1 MVWKNLVFST
11 LFFIDLIFIPRF
23 YFSFTYRI
31 WKVVVVIRK
40 LKFWNWLKYT
50 GLWIPLPLTTI
61 IILGTIYVL
70 PFFEVNVNFIVEIF
84 ICTLLI
90 PLLIWNKNSIAKM
103 NGKVNFPILPSQTG
117 TDPEYQYS
125 YRTKAL
131 NRKVTS
137 DLLQKVP
144 KGIVFGKSANK
155 YVCINPGEKG
165 ASHTLVLGPSGSGKT
180 SSVLGDSILAS
191 YINKDN
197 SEITWVVVDVK
208 GELEEKFFP
217 TDTKLAVFSPRD
229 RSRQGFDCLYDINDE
244 SGEYEVLTTLR
255 RVIYSLIP
263 TTNLKSGETF
273 WTDGPRSILQGIW
286 LYGWMNLELRT
297 LPDLVD
303 FTLSKNLKTL
313 INEILTDVDN
323 YSNVS
328 KLLTPFGGEDAAD
341 ETISSLSMNIGNAL
355 YLLATDETLRYLMR
369 ECPDKITPEILEQGV
384 SVDIQIK
391 DEFLQDYSKILS
403 LIIGTF
409 CTAMTRRPEG
419 SKQICMVLD
428 ELGRIAHEGQIE
440 GLQSVLQIGRSRGV
454 SVICCLQSWSAMETV
469 YPEGACKDMLN
480 NFPYRLIL
488 QAQPDSKDVTEMVI
502 KAFGKYTE
510 KKRSYTNSKQKSY
523 TYSFEEKD
531 VIQERDLLVL
541 PEQNKVVLLSPYGAY
556 RLQKLQYYKDSIL
569 GKKAE
574 EIKDTKNL

>member
-1 MVWKNLVFST
+1 M
-11 LFFIDLIFIPRF
+11 
-23 YFSFTYRI
+23 
-31 WKVVVVIRK
+31 
-40 LKFWNWLKYT
+40 KFWNWLKYT
-50 GLWIPLPLTTI
+50 GLWIPIPLTI
-61 IILGTIYVL
+61 LSILGVQYCIPRFEMEVKTIM
-70 PFFEVNVNFIVEIF
+70 EIF
-84 ICTLLI
+84 ICMHLF
-90 PLLIWNKNSIAKM
+90 PLLIWSKNSVAKM
-103 NGKVNFPILPSQTG
+103 NGKMDFPLLPIQTVN
-117 TDPEYQYS
+117 DPEYQFS
-125 YRTKAL
+125 YKTQAL
-131 NRKVTS
+131 NKKPS
-137 DLLQKVP
+137 SELLQKVP
-144 KGIVFGKSANK
+144 KGIVFGKSANR
-155 YVCINPGEKG
+155 YVCINPGKKG

-191 YINKDN
+191 SINKD
-197 SEITWVVVDVK
+197 SEIAWIVVDVK

-217 TDTKLAVFSPRD
+217 TDTKLAVFNPRD

-263 TTNLKSGETF
+263 NTNQKSGETF

-286 LYGWMNLELRT
+286 LYGWQNLGVRT

-313 INEILTDVDN
+313 INEILADVDN

-341 ETISSLSMNIGNAL
+341 ETLSSLAMNIGNAL

-369 ECPDKITPEILEQGV
+369 ECPDKITPEILEHGV

-454 SVICCLQSWSAMETV
+454 SVICCLQSWSAMESI

-488 QAQPDSKDVTEMVI
+488 QAQPDSKDVTEMTI
-502 KAFGKYTE
+502 KAFGKYVE

-531 VIQERDLLVL
+531 VIQERDLLIL

-556 RLQKLQYYKDSIL
+556 RLQKLQYYKDAIL

-574 EIKDTKNL
+574 EIKESKK

>member
-1 MVWKNLVFST
+1 M
-11 LFFIDLIFIPRF
+11 
-23 YFSFTYRI
+23 
-31 WKVVVVIRK
+31 
-40 LKFWNWLKYT
+40 KFWNWLKYT
-50 GLWIPLPLTTI
+50 GLWIPIPLTI
-61 IILGTIYVL
+61 LSVLGVQYCIPRFEMEVKIIL
-70 PFFEVNVNFIVEIF
+70 EIF
-84 ICTLLI
+84 ICTHLI
-90 PLLIWNKNSIAKM
+90 PLLIWTKNSVAKM
-103 NGKVNFPILPSQTG
+103 NGKTDFPLLPMQTVN
-117 TDPEYQYS
+117 DPEYQFS
-125 YRTKAL
+125 YKTQSL
-131 NRKVTS
+131 NKRPS
-137 DLLQKVP
+137 SELLQKNP
-144 KGIVFGKSANK
+144 KGIVFGKSANR

-180 SSVLGDSILAS
+180 SSVLGDSILS
-191 YINKDN
+191 SSINTDN
-197 SEITWVVVDVK
+197 EITWIVVDVK

-217 TDTKLAVFSPRD
+217 SDTKLAVFNPRD

-244 SGEYEVLTTLR
+244 SSEYEVLTTLR

-263 TTNLKSGETF
+263 TTNQKSGETF
-273 WTDGPRSILQGIW
+273 WTDGPRSILQGVW
-286 LYGWMNLELRT
+286 LYGWQNLGLRT

-341 ETISSLSMNIGNAL
+341 ETLSSLSMNIGNAL

-384 SVDIQIK
+384 NVDIQIK

-454 SVICCLQSWSAMETV
+454 SVICCLQSWSAMESI

-488 QAQPDSKDVTEMVI
+488 QAQPDSKDVTEMAI

-531 VIQERDLLVL
+531 VIQERDLLIL

-574 EIKDTKNL
+574 EIRESKKREFIANK

>member
-1 MVWKNLVFST
+1 M
-11 LFFIDLIFIPRF
+11 
-23 YFSFTYRI
+23 
-31 WKVVVVIRK
+31 
-40 LKFWNWLKYT
+40 KFWNWLKYT
-50 GLWIPLPLTTI
+50 GLWIPIPLT
-61 IILGTIYVL
+61 ILSTLGILYCI
-70 PFFEVNVNFIVEIF
+70 PRFKMEVKILLEIF
-84 ICTLLI
+84 ICTHLI
-90 PLLIWNKNSIAKM
+90 SLLIWTKNSVAKM
-103 NGKVNFPILPSQTG
+103 NGKTDFPLLPIQTVN
-117 TDPEYQYS
+117 DPEYQFS
-125 YRTKAL
+125 YKTQAL
-131 NRKVTS
+131 NKKPS
-137 DLLQKVP
+137 SELLQKIP
-144 KGIVFGKSANK
+144 QGIVFGKSANK

-191 YINKDN
+191 SINKS
-197 SEITWVVVDVK
+197 SEITWIVVDVK

-217 TDTKLAVFSPRD
+217 TDTKLAVFNPRD
-229 RSRQGFDCLYDINDE
+229 RNRQGFDCLYDINDE

-263 TTNLKSGETF
+263 TTNQKSGETF
-273 WTDGPRSILQGIW
+273 WTDGPRSILQGTW
-286 LYGWMNLELRT
+286 LYGWQNLGLRT

-313 INEILTDVDN
+313 INEILADTDN

-341 ETISSLSMNIGNAL
+341 ETLSSLSMNIGNAL

-454 SVICCLQSWSAMETV
+454 SVICCLQSWSAMESI

-488 QAQPDSKDVTEMVI
+488 QAQPDSKDVTEMAI

-531 VIQERDLLVL
+531 VIQERDLLIL

-569 GKKAE
+569 GKKAK
-574 EIKDTKNL
+574 EIKESKNKKFTVNK